1 MVGRTGRSVY
11 RLSCFVCCPAVCAL
25 PLCACACAVTQVVGF
40 HSGYHAMSV
49 MATGAKLANGKRLAQ
64 VCGIRLALQ
73 DSVVRPDG
81 EPGQVFMQLDGEPWV
96 QKVPPGNAAAHIV
109 VSVSRHRWGAA

>member
-1 MVGRTGRSVY
+1 MVGRTGPSVD
-11 RLSCFVCCPAVCAL
+11 RPRCFVCCPAVRAL
-25 PLCACACAVTQVVGF
+25 PLCACAVTQVVGF

-49 MATGAKLANGKRLAQ
+49 MATGAKLANCKRLAQ

-109 VSVSRHRWGAA
+109 VSMSCHRLGAA